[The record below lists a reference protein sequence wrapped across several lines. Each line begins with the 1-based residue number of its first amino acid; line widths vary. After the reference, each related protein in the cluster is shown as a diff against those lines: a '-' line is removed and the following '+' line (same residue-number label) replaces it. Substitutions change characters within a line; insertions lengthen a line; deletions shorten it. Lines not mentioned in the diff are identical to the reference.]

1 MRSVLYDRPELFVLA
16 PVKNTIKERPKD
28 EVQGKKKENESK
40 DDFDK
45 MLVAQIASLT
55 NF

>member
-1 MRSVLYDRPELFVLA
+1 MRSVLYDRPELFILA
-16 PVKNTIKERPKD
+16 PVKNTLKERPKD
-28 EVQGKKKENESK
+28 EVQSKKKENGSK

-55 NF
+55 KF